1 MNLVLIKAKK
11 QVSFSRS
18 RFQDKDSS
26 TRDHYQRNWLRAK
39 ELVREEEETNKDVI
53 SDSILKG
60 VWHLPEPSGNCGLE
74 VQLLEVAQSCLGQRQ
89 GSQAATPILVSHGLQ
104 WGKSCG
110 VRSQGWNLNSRML
123 LVLWRAKQPRSY
135 VQFPQRRASRTDH

>member
-26 TRDHYQRNWLRAK
+26 TVIHYQEKLVKGAK
-39 ELVREEEETNKDVI
+39 ELVREEWKRTNKDVI

-60 VWHLPEPSGNCGLE
+60 
-74 VQLLEVAQSCLGQRQ
+74 
-89 GSQAATPILVSHGLQ
+89 AAP
-104 WGKSCG
+104 
-110 VRSQGWNLNSRML
+110 
-123 LVLWRAKQPRSY
+123 A
-135 VQFPQRRASRTDH
+135 